1 MRDSGSTDKALASES
16 RSLSSVMVRTPLRYQ
31 GGSGSIIRNDDWS
44 SDIEV
49 VVEIP
54 TADLET
60 GRPRDRPAIEVV
72 AGHRG
77 RSRT

>member
-1 MRDSGSTDKALASES
+1 MYAICNNFTAFER
-16 RSLSSVMVRTPLRYQ
+16 RTTHGITRAYQ

-60 GRPRDRPAIEVV
+60 GRLRDRPAIEVV

-77 RSRT
+77 RGWT